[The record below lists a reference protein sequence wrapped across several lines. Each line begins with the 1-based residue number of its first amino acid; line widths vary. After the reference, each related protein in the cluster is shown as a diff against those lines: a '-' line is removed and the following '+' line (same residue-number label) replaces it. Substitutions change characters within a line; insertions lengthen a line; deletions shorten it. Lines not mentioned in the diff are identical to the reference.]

1 MGHGSFL
8 LNTLEGPSLI
18 QKSNL
23 FESRISQPFSL
34 TAFSECSPHLAK
46 FKRFSEDFYCEMP
59 KKFSKFHVP
68 GTEMMFIADEK
79 LISTVFRH
87 VMFCVTQAVTS

>member
-1 MGHGSFL
+1 MYIKDH
-8 LNTLEGPSLI
+8 
-18 QKSNL
+18 
-23 FESRISQPFSL
+23 
-34 TAFSECSPHLAK
+34 
-46 FKRFSEDFYCEMP
+46 KRFSEDIYCEMP

-68 GTEMMFIADEK
+68 GTKIMFIADEK